1 MDYLGGLFSFAPGS
15 VDPDHLILVVF
26 SALMVLILDLGQRI
40 TGDHSVVLRW
50 SPPVRGAAIGVLLLS
65 VLMWSGGDAQPFI
78 YFQF

>member
-1 MDYLGGLFSFAPGS
+1 VVLFA
-15 VDPDHLILVVF
+15 
-26 SALMVLILDLGQRI
+26 ALMVVALDLGQRI

-50 SPPVRGAAIGVLLLS
+50 SPPLRGATIGVLLLS

>member
-15 VDPDHLILVVF
+15 VDPDQLILVVV